1 MRSEHKRKMLEKWL
15 DELNEYLK
23 ENGLKQKWLADQI
36 GVHVN
41 QLKRW
46 SNGHNEP
53 IPENYEKIK
62 RITQRLR
69 RINLNIAE

>member
-15 DELNEYLK
+15 DELNEYLN
-23 ENGLKQKWLADQI
+23 ENGLKQKWLAGQI

-46 SNGHNEP
+46 SNGLSEP